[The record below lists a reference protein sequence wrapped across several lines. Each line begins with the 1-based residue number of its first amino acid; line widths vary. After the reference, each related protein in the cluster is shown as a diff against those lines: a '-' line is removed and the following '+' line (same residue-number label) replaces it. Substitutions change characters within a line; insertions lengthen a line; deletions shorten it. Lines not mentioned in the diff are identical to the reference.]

1 MDTGSTEETRYRRQ
15 AGDALRRWAEQGRP
29 AGVVRVLER
38 QGFGTVATSQLLAG
52 TEDGDRAGE
61 LSVVGEV
68 LAARRGRSGGPLTTA
83 AGRIGG

>member
-1 MDTGSTEETRYRRQ
+1 MDTGSTEETRHRRQ

-38 QGFGTVATSQLLAG
+38 QGFGTVACAG
-52 TEDGDRAGE
+52 GAARPAETAV
-61 LSVVGEV
+61 SVVGEV
-68 LAARRGRSGGPLTTA
+68 LAARRRRSGGPLATA